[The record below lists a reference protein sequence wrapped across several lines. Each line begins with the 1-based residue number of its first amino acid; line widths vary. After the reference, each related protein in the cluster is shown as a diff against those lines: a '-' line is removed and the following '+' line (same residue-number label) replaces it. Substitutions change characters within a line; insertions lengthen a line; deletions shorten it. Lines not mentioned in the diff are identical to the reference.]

1 MATTIQ
7 PTLDLR
13 LLRTTAIV
21 VVIVLLF
28 LAGLALGL
36 RGSAVEQ
43 NGHHEAPGMLWPAS
57 A

>member
-43 NGHHEAPGMLWPAS
+43 NGHHEAPGMLWPA
-57 A
+57 